1 MTTTDHCDFLVIGSG
16 IAGLSFALRVAD
28 FGKTVI
34 ITKKQATE
42 SNTNYAQG
50 GIASVMS
57 PTDSFEAHL
66 ADTLAAGAGL
76 CHKDVVEK
84 IIKAGP
90 DCIRRLIEIGVRF
103 TPAREGDGLSLGR
116 EGGHSQNRVVHAA
129 DLTGREIERALLT
142 ACQRHKNII
151 IEVDHIALDLIAF
164 EHRGKT
170 CCGGAYVFNEQHQ
183 RRLTMQAAV
192 TMLAAGGVGQVY
204 RYTTNP
210 RIATGDG
217 IAMACRAGAPVAN
230 MEFMQFHPTTLS
242 IVGKAP
248 FLISEAVRGE
258 GAVLRTAAGTAFM
271 KNYHP
276 MKDLAPR
283 DVVARAIDSELKR
296 SGEDSVF
303 LDLRSIPADHIKTR
317 FPNIYIRC
325 LEEGI
330 DITRDVIPVVPAA
343 HYMCGG
349 VAAGVDGRTEIT
361 RLYACGETAC
371 TGMHGANRLAS
382 NSLLEAIAT
391 AQFAAEAAIEDFRNN
406 STIKPPSMSFPH
418 DAAAQR
424 PRERVI
430 LSYNR
435 RELKR
440 LMWDYVGIVRS
451 TYRLHEAVQQI
462 AVIRNSVNRYYN
474 SHPLSDDSIELRN
487 MVTVAELIIES
498 ASRRKESRGLHYN
511 VDFPERDDEHWK
523 VDTIIRKQG

>member
-1 MTTTDHCDFLVIGSG
+1 MNDHCDFLVIGSG
-16 IAGLSFALRVAD
+16 IAGLSYALRVAD
-28 FGKTVI
+28 YGKTVI

-57 PTDSFEAHL
+57 PTDSFEAHRT
-66 ADTLAAGAGL
+66 DTLEAGAGL
-76 CHKDVVEK
+76 CHEDVVDK

-90 DCIRRLIEIGVRF
+90 DCIRRLMEIGVRF
-103 TPAREGDGLSLGR
+103 TPAHEGEGLSLGR
-116 EGGHSQNRVVHAA
+116 EGGHSQSRVVHAA
-129 DLTGREIERALLT
+129 DLTGREIERALLS
-142 ACQRHKNII
+142 ACQQHKNII
-151 IEVDHIALDLIAF
+151 ILVDHIALDLIGF
-164 EHRGKT
+164 EHQGRLV
-170 CCGGAYVFNEQHQ
+170 CGGAYVYNEQHQ

-192 TMLAAGGVGQVY
+192 TMLASGGVGQVY

-217 IAMACRAGAPVAN
+217 VAMAYRAGASVGN

-242 IVGKAP
+242 LVGKAP

-303 LDLRSIPADHIKTR
+303 LDLRSIPAEHIKTR
-317 FPNIYIRC
+317 FPNIFIRC

-330 DITRDVIPVVPAA
+330 DITRDFIPVVPAA

-349 VAAGVDGRTEIT
+349 VVAGVDGRTEIT

-391 AQFAAEAAIEDFRNN
+391 AQFSADAAIVDFKNN
-406 STIKPPSMSFPH
+406 STLMPPATRFPH
-418 DAAAQR
+418 DGAAQL

-451 TYRLHEAVQQI
+451 TYRLNEAVQQM
-462 AVIRNSVNRYYN
+462 AVIRNSVDRYFS
-474 SHPLSDDSIELRN
+474 SHPLSYDSIELRN

-498 ASRRKESRGLHYN
+498 ATLRTESRGLHYN
-511 VDFPERDDEHWK
+511 VDFPDRDDLHWK
-523 VDTIIRKQG
+523 KDTIIKRQG